1 MEKRPPRMDQSAS
14 FLVGMGKMV
23 VGCFNCKKAWVS
35 LGFYGLAI
43 ERELSAP
50 SLCWIPGGAGG
61 PEESGNHSTPPL
73 NPMFCM
79 YRRSLSPCLLAKGNA
94 GTVCVPWEWQWVWD
108 WDFSCFE
115 LEHLRLLPQT
125 KAAANNSGNPL
136 SKHLQFTKFANIY
149 NLQNIFKTK
158 NSVLG
163 L

>member
-94 GTVCVPWEWQWVWD
+94 GTYRSVYPGNGSGFGTGISAVSSLNIWG
-108 WDFSCFE
+108 CF
-115 LEHLRLLPQT
+115 HKP
-125 KAAANNSGNPL
+125 K
-136 SKHLQFTKFANIY
+136 LQQITLGIPFQNIY
-149 NLQNIFKTK
+149 NLQNLQTFTIYKTFSK
-158 NSVLG
+158 QKIQY
-163 L
+163 